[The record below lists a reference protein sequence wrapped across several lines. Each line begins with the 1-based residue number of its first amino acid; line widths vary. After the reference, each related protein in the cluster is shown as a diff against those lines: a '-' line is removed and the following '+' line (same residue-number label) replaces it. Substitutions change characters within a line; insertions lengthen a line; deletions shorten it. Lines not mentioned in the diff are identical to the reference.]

1 MRGYYSHLEHLRG
14 RLVAAGQD
22 KWAMEL
28 LAAERSASTS
38 GEALSNTGV
47 VLRRL
52 LDSDEPNLGDFR
64 DEVASIE
71 AEGHAIWDGR

>member
-1 MRGYYSHLEHLRG
+1 MQGYYSRLEHLRG
-14 RLVAAGQD
+14 RLLAVGQD
-22 KWAMEL
+22 KWAVEL

-52 LDSDEPNLGDFR
+52 LDSDEPNLSDVR
-64 DEVASIE
+64 DEAASIE
-71 AEGHAIWDGR
+71 EEGHAIWEGR